1 MKKSFWVGLVLTVG
15 VVGMSLSGCARRQG
29 DEGPKAVTVKG
40 SDTMVILGQRFAEVY
55 MKEHPGTVIQVT
67 GGGSGTGIAALVNG
81 TTDIAESS
89 RPIKPGEAR
98 QVKEKFGADIVETPV
113 ALDGLAVYL
122 HQSNPV
128 NELTLA
134 QVKAIYTGKFTNWKE
149 VGGAD
154 APVVLYSRE
163 NNSGTYVYFKEHV
176 LENEDFAPAAQTLA
190 GTAAV
195 VNAVAK
201 DPNAIGYGGIAYG
214 VDIKPIN
221 IKKEET
227 APAIS
232 PTQENVVSG
241 AYPISRYLYF
251 YTAGKP
257 TNPVAEDFIRWV
269 VSAAGQAVVKEVEYY
284 PLPEQM
290 RQKIYQQ
297 WASTNR

>member
-1 MKKSFWVGLVLTVG
+1 
-15 VVGMSLSGCARRQG
+15 
-29 DEGPKAVTVKG
+29 
-40 SDTMVILGQRFAEVY
+40 
-55 MKEHPGTVIQVT
+55 
-67 GGGSGTGIAALVNG
+67 
-81 TTDIAESS
+81 
-89 RPIKPGEAR
+89 
-98 QVKEKFGADIVETPV
+98 
-113 ALDGLAVYL
+113 
-122 HQSNPV
+122 V